1 LIIPSGF
8 LTSGIIVKSIPV
20 VYLLKP
26 IVVAETLG
34 GEVFF

>member
-1 LIIPSGF
+1 LIIPSK
-8 LTSGIIVKSIPV
+8 SGIIVKSIPV

-26 IVVAETLG
+26 IVVAEMLR